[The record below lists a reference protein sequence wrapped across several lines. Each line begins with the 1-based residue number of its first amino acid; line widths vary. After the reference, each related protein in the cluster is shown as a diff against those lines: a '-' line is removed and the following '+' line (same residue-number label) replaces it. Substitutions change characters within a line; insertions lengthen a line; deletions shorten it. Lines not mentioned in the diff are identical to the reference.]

1 MISKD
6 RPSLTTRLSGATSGT
21 TRPASTGS
29 SLFPAGVPEA
39 RPLSGARDREFEF
52 SEADFERI
60 RKLIYDHA
68 GIALPP
74 AKHDMVYSRL
84 TRRLRACGDKTFTQ
98 YLARLE
104 RDRPEW
110 EAFVNSLTTNLTA
123 FFREAHHF
131 DILAERMK
139 AIGTARTINI
149 WCCAASTGEEPY
161 SLAMTACETFKTLS
175 PPVRIIASDVNT
187 SVLAH
192 GERGEYG
199 ADRVTKLRSDQIQ
212 QFFVKQAG
220 AGADGYRIKPEL
232 QRLITFRRIN
242 LLESA
247 WPVQGPLDAIFC
259 RNVMIY
265 FDKPTQYTILK
276 RFGPLLRPEGGMFA
290 GHSES
295 FIHAADL
302 FRPLGRTVY
311 QRVDQP

>member
-1 MISKD
+1 MMSKD
-6 RPSLTTRLSGATSGT
+6 RPPLTGRTAGT
-21 TRPASTGS
+21 TPGAVRPTASAS
-29 SLFPAGVPEA
+29 SLFPLGVPEA
-39 RPLSGARDREFEF
+39 RSLSGARDREFEF

-84 TRRLRACGDKTFTQ
+84 TRRLRACGDKTFAQ

-104 RDRPEW
+104 RDRAEW

-139 AIGTARTINI
+139 AIGTSRTINI

-161 SLAMTACETFKTLS
+161 SLAMTACEAFKTLS

-199 ADRVTKLRSDQIQ
+199 ADRVTKLRADQIQ
-212 QFFVKQAG
+212 QFFVRQPG
-220 AGADGYRIKPEL
+220 AGDGAYRIKPEL

-276 RFGPLLRPEGGMFA
+276 RFGPLLRPEGAMFA